1 MTRFEITSAVE
12 SVLAQTDPRLALVS
26 IRPLPFAWE
35 LHFEDRDGVER
46 VITVHQGSTASI
58 SQSISC
64 ALNAHRAP
72 ARSVRNVIE

>member
-12 SVLAQTDPRLALVS
+12 SVLSQADPRLALVS
-26 IRPLPFAWE
+26 IRALPFSWQ

-58 SQSISC
+58 TQSITH
-64 ALNAHRAP
+64 ALRCCL
-72 ARSVRNVIE
+72 

>member
-12 SVLAQTDPRLALVS
+12 SALGQADPRLALVA
-26 IRPLPFAWE
+26 IRALPFAWQ

-58 SQSISC
+58 TQSIAHALQFC
-64 ALNAHRAP
+64 A
-72 ARSVRNVIE
+72 

>member
-12 SVLAQTDPRLALVS
+12 SALGRLDPRLALIS
-26 IRPLPFAWE
+26 IRPLPFAWQ

-58 SQSISC
+58 TESITH
-64 ALNAHRAP
+64 ALRFCL
-72 ARSVRNVIE
+72 